1 MSPLPQPL
9 FSLSNSAISAVL
21 QEALLS
27 VKTIAVQTQVYGRLM
42 AVKREGESF
51 SKLIDRLIHDAGSS
65 ASGEAILDRLGTVPS
80 LAEDEA
86 QVFLHVVEENRA
98 QERWRSRDLR

>member
-1 MSPLPQPL
+1 M
-9 FSLSNSAISAVL
+9 
-21 QEALLS
+21 S

-65 ASGEAILDRLGTVPS
+65 ASGAAILDHLETVPS
-80 LAEDEA
+80 LAGDEA
-86 QVFLHVVEENRA
+86 QMFLQVVEENRS
-98 QERWRSRDLR
+98 QERWRTRDLR

>member
-1 MSPLPQPL
+1 M
-9 FSLSNSAISAVL
+9 
-21 QEALLS
+21 S

-42 AVKREGESF
+42 TVKREGESF

-80 LAEDEA
+80 LADDEA